1 MKLIQVCPP
10 ENRMMATMEQNSEK
24 EPVEAEEKT
33 PETEAQETLQEP
45 SESSMEDSET
55 EPLEAK
61 DETQDT
67 EAEDNPLDSSMR
79 ASGELLRW
87 LPWVILN
94 LVVVGSSIAVG
105 SVVFIGTA
113 VTLAIF
119 SPILIPAGI
128 LLCLTVGGGLATVA
142 VALAAFAVCRR
153 LYMRLKASHESE
165 NSLTSESEKPDT
177 HIVQRDD
184 YRRAVLAA
192 PGA

>member
-1 MKLIQVCPP
+1 
-10 ENRMMATMEQNSEK
+10 MMATMEQNSEK

-142 VALAAFAVCRR
+142 VALAVFAVCRR
-153 LYMRLKASHESE
+153 LYMRLKASHE
-165 NSLTSESEKPDT
+165 NIISLTSDATFFSGEKW
-177 HIVQRDD
+177 
-184 YRRAVLAA
+184 VLPATG
-192 PGA
+192 PENSS